1 MQRAIRPIVH
11 IPRPCGLYESG
22 HFEPGY
28 IDKVSVFLLTS
39 VAVSWFIGAVLVLGP
54 WEDVTSLDSARSRT
68 EQSRSWGKPLKES
81 TVLLRGCFSSIF
93 NLG

>member
-1 MQRAIRPIVH
+1 MGKIEKLSAFLFT
-11 IPRPCGLYESG
+11 GL
-22 HFEPGY
+22 
-28 IDKVSVFLLTS
+28 
-39 VAVSWFIGAVLVLGP
+39 AVSWCIGVALVLSHL
-54 WEDVTSLDSARSRT
+54 EEVTSLDSARSRT